1 MSLSG
6 RVVKVLYVE
15 DNEDIRRVFDALMS
29 LIVSVET
36 EVLLASDGQEGVE
49 LALREKPDIIFM
61 DEELPLMDGVEATRR
76 LRSDSSLSGVPVI
89 MVSAHMDQRQRRE
102 RAEEAGVTRLIGK
115 PFELEDLEDAVQP
128 GDGVLDG
135 FQTSQ
140 LLVGQCTPLDLDRRC
155 LVLERLDELLD
166 GHDPG
171 GVRLDR
177 LPILLRFGALLQEDL
192 H

>member
-1 MSLSG
+1 MGLSG

-115 PFELEDLEDAVQP
+115 PFELEDLEDAVR
-128 GDGVLDG
+128 GVL
-135 FQTSQ
+135 
-140 LLVGQCTPLDLDRRC
+140 
-155 LVLERLDELLD
+155 RL
-166 GHDPG
+166 
-171 GVRLDR
+171 
-177 LPILLRFGALLQEDL
+177 
-192 H
+192 